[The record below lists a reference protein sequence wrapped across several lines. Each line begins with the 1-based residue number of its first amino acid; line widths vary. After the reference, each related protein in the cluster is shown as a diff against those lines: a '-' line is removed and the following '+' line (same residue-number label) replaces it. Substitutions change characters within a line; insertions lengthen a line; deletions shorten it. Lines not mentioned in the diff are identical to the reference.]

1 MTKERVS
8 MSIGVS
14 QLINVYI
21 IIIITGVLRD
31 EKQDTINS
39 TAPAPGIKHDRK

>member
-1 MTKERVS
+1 

-31 EKQDTINS
+31 EKQDAINS
-39 TAPAPGIKHDRK
+39 TAPVPGIKHDRK